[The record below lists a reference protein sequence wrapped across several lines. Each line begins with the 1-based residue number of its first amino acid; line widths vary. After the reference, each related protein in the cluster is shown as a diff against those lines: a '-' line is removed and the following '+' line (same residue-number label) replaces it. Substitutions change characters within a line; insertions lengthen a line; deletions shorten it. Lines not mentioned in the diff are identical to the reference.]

1 MPASKSSRS
10 CLSSLEQEQC
20 LPGSRRNFIKASH
33 EANSSKLQGVK
44 VNQLKGLLA
53 LSSGRKSIAVIV
65 AATNRLV
72 LDNMEQLTEAARKRG
87 MAPISVFEKIL
98 TMNAKS

>member
-1 MPASKSSRS
+1 
-10 CLSSLEQEQC
+10 
-20 LPGSRRNFIKASH
+20 
-33 EANSSKLQGVK
+33 
-44 VNQLKGLLA
+44 

>member
-1 MPASKSSRS
+1 
-10 CLSSLEQEQC
+10 LSSLEQEQC

-44 VNQLKGLLA
+44 VNQLKGLMA